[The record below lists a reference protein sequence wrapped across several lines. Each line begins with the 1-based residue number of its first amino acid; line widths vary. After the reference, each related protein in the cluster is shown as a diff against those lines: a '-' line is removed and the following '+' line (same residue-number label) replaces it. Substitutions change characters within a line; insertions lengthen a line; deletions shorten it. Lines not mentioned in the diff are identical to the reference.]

1 MAVGR
6 RVSGSGAERGSKGV
20 RGMKD
25 PKSARSA
32 RSATSGKSSASPRR
46 IPDGPP
52 ARDGAS
58 EAVHGWRALLNPLWC
73 YHGFIVA
80 VFVLA
85 CFGVIMVFSSSS
97 VAQVSDGNSPWTKAF
112 SQGAYC
118 LLGFVAAFVVSR
130 IRPDIYRRMSTV
142 AMLCALIVQALTF
155 TPLGMGSE
163 ETGNNGWIGWHGFT
177 LQPAE
182 ITKLA
187 LCIWLPHAL
196 MLARR
201 RARTQG
207 YQAYLMPVLVYAVA
221 LGLVMGGKD
230 LGTAMIIVFIGLTAF
245 VIGDFPTKP
254 LLAAGGALIA
264 MVAVAVIVSP
274 NRLNRVLAA
283 YRPCTDMEGV
293 CYQSAH
299 ARYALA
305 SGGLLGVGLGNSR
318 EKWEYLPEAHNDF
331 IFAVI
336 GEELGFV
343 GTLTVLLLFV
353 VIAWSLLCVALRI
366 RDRYTS
372 MVLVCVTVWIVGQ
385 ALVNIGVVVGV
396 FPVLGV
402 PMPYVSA
409 GGSSMV
415 MCLAAAGV
423 AVALMRAQPQI
434 RAESRRV

>member
-1 MAVGR
+1 MADGR
-6 RVSGSGAERGSKGV
+6 RVTGSGAGRGAKI
-20 RGMKD
+20 
-25 PKSARSA
+25 AREA
-32 RSATSGKSSASPRR
+32 RTEKRARTSRAAKPGNPFAAH
-46 IPDGPP
+46 DT
-52 ARDGAS
+52 ARDTVRDAAP
-58 EAVHGWRALLNPLWC
+58 EAVGGWRALLNPLWC

-97 VAQVSDGNSPWTKAF
+97 VSQVSGGKSPWAKAF
-112 SQGAYC
+112 SQGAFC
-118 LLGFVAAFVVSR
+118 MLGFVAAFVVSR
-130 IRPDIYRRMSTV
+130 VKPEIYRKLSIH
-142 AMLCALIVQALTF
+142 AMLAAIGIQALTF
-155 TPLGMGSE
+155 TPLGTGSE
-163 ETGNNGWIGWHGFT
+163 ETGNAGWIRLSGFS

-187 LCIWLPHAL
+187 LCIWLPSAL
-196 MLARR
+196 MIAKR

-207 YQAYLMPVLVYAVA
+207 DKAYIMPALVYGVA
-221 LGLVMGGKD
+221 LLLVMGGKD

-264 MVAVAVIVSP
+264 MIGVAVVVSP

-372 MVLVCVTVWIVGQ
+372 MVLVCITVWIVGQ

-415 MCLAAAGV
+415 MCLSAAGV

-434 RAESRRV
+434 GAESRRV